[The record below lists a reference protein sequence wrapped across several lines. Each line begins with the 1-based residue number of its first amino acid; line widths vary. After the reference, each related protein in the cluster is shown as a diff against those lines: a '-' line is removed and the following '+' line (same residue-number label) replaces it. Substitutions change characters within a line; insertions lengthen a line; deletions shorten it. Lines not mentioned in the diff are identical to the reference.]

1 MAVQLFSRFQK
12 LNQVHLSLARAS
24 VFVLALLPFLHLLYA
39 AWHND
44 LGANPLE
51 FITRNTGD
59 WALYFLCITLAI
71 TPLRR
76 WLDWP
81 WLLRLRRMLGLY
93 CFFYASCHFLSF
105 LWFDHFFE
113 VEEMW
118 RDVLKRP
125 FITMGFGAFVLLV
138 PLALTSTQWAMRKL
152 GGKNWQ
158 ILHKAVYGIA
168 VLALLHYFW
177 MRAGKNNFAQP
188 ILFTAIILILFGARL
203 FWRWQKSR
211 N

>member
-1 MAVQLFSRFQK
+1 MLLFSRFQK
-12 LNQVHLSLARAS
+12 LKQAQLSVLRVSA
-24 VFVLALLPFLHLLYA
+24 FVLALLPFLRLLYA
-39 AWHND
+39 AWQND

-59 WALYFLCITLAI
+59 WALYFLCMTLAI

-152 GGKNWQ
+152 GGKYWQ
-158 ILHKAVYGIA
+158 ILHKAVYGVA

-188 ILFTAIILILFGARL
+188 IFFAAIILVLFGARL
-203 FWRWQKSR
+203 FWRWKKSR

>member
-1 MAVQLFSRFQK
+1 MLLFSRFQK
-12 LNQVHLSLARAS
+12 LKQAQLSVLRVS
-24 VFVLALLPFLHLLYA
+24 VFVLALLPFLRLLYA

-59 WALYFLCITLAI
+59 WALYFLCMTLAI

-152 GGKNWQ
+152 GGKYWQ
-158 ILHKAVYGIA
+158 ILHKAVYGVA

-188 ILFTAIILILFGARL
+188 IFFAAIILVLFGVRL
-203 FWRWQKSR
+203 FWRWKKSR

>member
-1 MAVQLFSRFQK
+1 MQLLYRFEK
-12 LNQVHLSLARAS
+12 LSQRQLILVRIF
-24 VFVLALLPFLHLLYA
+24 VFGIALVPFLRLLYA
-39 AWHND
+39 AWQND

-59 WALYFLCITLAI
+59 WALYFLCITLAM
-71 TPLRR
+71 TPMRR
-76 WLDWP
+76 WLGWH
-81 WLLRLRRMLGLY
+81 WLMRLRRMLGLY

-113 VEEMW
+113 FEEMW

-125 FITMGFGAFVLLV
+125 FIAMGFGAFALLV
-138 PLALTSTQWAMRKL
+138 PLALTSTHWAMRAL
-152 GGKNWQ
+152 GGQNWQ
-158 ILHKAVYGIA
+158 VLHRAVYGVA

-188 ILFTAIILILFGARL
+188 ILFTVIVLLLFGARI
-203 FWRWQKSR
+203 FWRWQKTR
-211 N
+211 D

>member
-1 MAVQLFSRFQK
+1 MLLFSRFQK
-12 LNQVHLSLARAS
+12 LKQAQLSVLRVS
-24 VFVLALLPFLHLLYA
+24 VFVLALLPFLRLLYA

-59 WALYFLCITLAI
+59 WALYFLCMTLAI

-152 GGKNWQ
+152 GGKYWQ
-158 ILHKAVYGIA
+158 ILHKAVYGVA

-188 ILFTAIILILFGARL
+188 IFFTAIILILFGARL

>member
-1 MAVQLFSRFQK
+1 MLLFSRFQK
-12 LNQVHLSLARAS
+12 LKQAQLSVLRVSA
-24 VFVLALLPFLHLLYA
+24 FVLALLPFLRLLYA
-39 AWHND
+39 AWQND

-59 WALYFLCITLAI
+59 WALYFLCMTLAI

-152 GGKNWQ
+152 GGKYWQ
-158 ILHKAVYGIA
+158 ILHKAVYGVA

-188 ILFTAIILILFGARL
+188 IFFAAIILVLFGVRL
-203 FWRWQKSR
+203 FWRWKKSR

>member
-1 MAVQLFSRFQK
+1 MLLFSRFQK
-12 LNQVHLSLARAS
+12 LKQAQLSVLRVS
-24 VFVLALLPFLHLLYA
+24 VFVLALLPFLRLLYA

-44 LGANPLE
+44 LGASPLE

-59 WALYFLCITLAI
+59 WALYFLCMTLAI

-152 GGKNWQ
+152 GGKYWQ
-158 ILHKAVYGIA
+158 ILHKAVYGVA

-188 ILFTAIILILFGARL
+188 IFFTAIILILFGARL